1 MPILIVAVGVL
12 ILLFLIIKVKLNTF
26 VSLIVV
32 SFLVAI
38 GLGMDINKIVLS
50 IEAGIGGQLGHLALV
65 FGLGAMLGRLVSDAG
80 GGYRIAITLIDK
92 FGRKRIQA
100 AVVIASFIIGI
111 ALFFEVGLVLLIPIV
126 YAIAKELKMPF
137 LYLGIPM
144 AAALNVTHGFLPPH
158 PAPTAISVAYGAHI
172 GQVLLFG
179 IIIAVPT
186 TVIAG
191 PLFNKFAMKRFP
203 GAYQKR
209 GNLSAL
215 GPRKEFQLDETPGF
229 GISVVTSLFPV
240 IFMAIATVFS
250 LLLKEH
256 SREKD
261 IIEFIG
267 TPGTAMLISLLLAL
281 YTMGYA
287 RKIPMKEISKSLSE
301 SISQIAMMLLII
313 GGGGAF
319 KQVLIDGGVGDYVA
333 DLFSQTN
340 MSPLLV
346 AWIIAA
352 VLRLCLGS
360 ATVAALTTA
369 GMAAPLMEAGSVN
382 PALMVLATGAGSVIA
397 CHVNDAGFWMV
408 KEFFGLSMK
417 ETFQTWTLLTTVLS
431 VTGLGCV
438 LLAGLVM

>member
-50 IEAGIGGQLGHLALV
+50 IETGIGGQLGHLALV

-92 FGRKRIQA
+92 FGKERIQA
-100 AVVIASFIIGI
+100 AVVVASFIIGI

-203 GAYQKR
+203 GAYQKH
-209 GNLSAL
+209 GNLSGL

-229 GISVVTSLFPV
+229 AISAVTSLFPV
-240 IFMAIATVFS
+240 IFMAMATVFS
-250 LLLKEH
+250 LLLSEH
-256 SREKD
+256 SKGKD

-287 RKIPMKEISKSLSE
+287 RKISMQEISRSISE
-301 SISQIAMMLLII
+301 SISKIAMMLLII

-333 DLFSQTN
+333 DFFRQTN
-340 MSPLLV
+340 MSPLFV
-346 AWIIAA
+346 AWTIAA

-397 CHVNDAGFWMV
+397 CHVNDAG
-408 KEFFGLSMK
+408 KLLPKGLSPVSTEQSPPNPMK
-417 ETFQTWTLLTTVLS
+417 P
-431 VTGLGCV
+431 
-438 LLAGLVM
+438 AYP

>member
-1 MPILIVAVGVL
+1 
-12 ILLFLIIKVKLNTF
+12 
-26 VSLIVV
+26 
-32 SFLVAI
+32 
-38 GLGMDINKIVLS
+38 
-50 IEAGIGGQLGHLALV
+50 
-65 FGLGAMLGRLVSDAG
+65 
-80 GGYRIAITLIDK
+80 RIAITLIDK
-92 FGRKRIQA
+92 FGKERIQA
-100 AVVIASFIIGI
+100 AVVVASFIIGI

-179 IIIAVPT
+179 TIIAVPT

-203 GAYQKR
+203 GAYQKH
-209 GNLSAL
+209 GNLSGL

-229 GISVVTSLFPV
+229 AISAVTSLFPV
-240 IFMAIATVFS
+240 IFMAMATVFS
-250 LLLKEH
+250 LLLNEH
-256 SREKD
+256 SKGKD

-287 RKIPMKEISKSLSE
+287 RKIPMQEISRSISE

-333 DLFSQTN
+333 DFFLQTN
-340 MSPLLV
+340 MSPLFV
-346 AWIIAA
+346 AWTIAA

-369 GMAAPLMEAGSVN
+369 GMAAPLMEAGSVT

-438 LLAGLVM
+438 LLAELVM

>member
-12 ILLFLIIKVKLNTF
+12 MLLFLIIKVKFNTF

-158 PAPTAISVAYGAHI
+158 PAPTAISVAYGANI

-191 PLFNKFAMKRFP
+191 PLFNTFAMKRFP

-215 GPRKEFQLDETPGF
+215 GPRKEFQLEETPGF
-229 GISVVTSLFPV
+229 AISVVTSLFPV
-240 IFMAIATVFS
+240 IFMAVATVFS

-256 SREKD
+256 SRGKD

-287 RKIPMKEISKSLSE
+287 RNIPMQEISKSLSE

-369 GMAAPLMEAGSVN
+369 GMAAPLMQAGSVN

-431 VTGLGCV
+431 VAGLGCV